1 MRGIAQSA
9 AAGASVT
16 CLQRALGTHLAR
28 PACAPLGIDMAAA
41 DPALPFASEDEIE
54 AAYLRSKEL
63 FATGETKPIAWRLKQ
78 LRKLRAMIV
87 KHGATIESAI
97 VADMH
102 RAE

>member
-1 MRGIAQSA
+1 
-9 AAGASVT
+9 
-16 CLQRALGTHLAR
+16 
-28 PACAPLGIDMAAA
+28 MAAA
-41 DPALPFASEDEIE
+41 DPALRFASEDEIE
-54 AAYLRSKEL
+54 AAYYRSKEL

-87 KHGATIESAI
+87 KHGATIEGAI